1 MSEPEKKPAAPKP
14 AAKPQKAKSET
25 KPEQREPL
33 VEFEVSETP
42 GVDGVG
48 NGTPIGAAPAN
59 EETEES
65 FLFAQAEAKR
75 NKPYEFI
82 KLEFTENV
90 ARLTMNRPPYNVLTK
105 DMMEELSRA
114 IGGLHEHREI
124 RALVIQASK
133 ECTAFSAGVAVE
145 DSRPDRAFQTL
156 EAFTGV
162 FNAMLDI
169 SKPVV
174 TVVNGPAIGGGCEL
188 AALGDMI
195 VATPKARFA
204 QPEIRIGVYPPLAA
218 VILPHAIGHK
228 RALEMILTGE
238 PLSAQEAQRLGLV
251 NRLVT
256 EDKLDAEVEQVL
268 IRITQQ
274 SAPVLEMA
282 KKVLYE
288 TIGLPLGQALRKSA
302 DVYLNQLMDL
312 SDAQEGLRAAVE
324 KRKPVWKD
332 K

>member
-1 MSEPEKKPAAPKP
+1 MDDPEAQEIEVAAPT
-14 AAKPQKAKSET
+14 AKADGELLAMWDEGGPRYVSFQYVYLQVTET
-25 KPEQREPL
+25 
-33 VEFEVSETP
+33 
-42 GVDGVG
+42 
-48 NGTPIGAAPAN
+48 
-59 EETEES
+59 
-65 FLFAQAEAKR
+65 
-75 NKPYEFI
+75 
-82 KLEFTENV
+82 V
-90 ARLTMNRPPYNVLTK
+90 ARLTLNRPPYNVLTK
-105 DMMEELSRA
+105 DMMDEIAKA
-114 IGGLHEHREI
+114 IEGLHEQRGI

-156 EAFTGV
+156 EAFQRV
-162 FNAMLDI
+162 FNSMLEI

-218 VILPHAIGHK
+218 VILPYAIGHK
-228 RALEMILTGE
+228 RSLEMILTGE
-238 PLSAQEAQRLGLV
+238 PLSATEAARLGLV
-251 NRLVT
+251 NRLVP
-256 EDKLDAEVEQVL
+256 EDKLDEEVEKVL
-268 IRITQQ
+268 ARVTAQ

-288 TIGLPLGQALRKSA
+288 TIGLPLSEALRKSA
-302 DVYLNQLMDL
+302 DIYLNQLMDL

-324 KRKPVWKD
+324 QRKPVWKD

>member
-1 MSEPEKKPAAPKP
+1 MADPEIETGAKGDSEEA
-14 AAKPQKAKSET
+14 
-25 KPEQREPL
+25 
-33 VEFEVSETP
+33 
-42 GVDGVG
+42 
-48 NGTPIGAAPAN
+48 
-59 EETEES
+59 
-65 FLFAQAEAKR
+65 FLLEQAEAKR
-75 NKPYEFI
+75 NRPYQYI
-82 KLEFTENV
+82 TLEFTETV

-105 DMMEELSRA
+105 DMMEEIARA
-114 IGGLHEHREI
+114 IEGLHERREV

-156 EAFTGV
+156 EAFTRV

-195 VATPKARFA
+195 VATPKAHFA

-238 PLSAQEAQRLGLV
+238 PLSATEAARLGLV
-251 NRLVT
+251 NRLVP
-256 EDKLDAEVEQVL
+256 EDKLEEEVEKVL
-268 IRITQQ
+268 VRVTGQ

-302 DVYLNQLMDL
+302 DIYLNQLMDL

-332 K
+332 M

>member
-1 MSEPEKKPAAPKP
+1 MADP
-14 AAKPQKAKSET
+14 
-25 KPEQREPL
+25 
-33 VEFEVSETP
+33 
-42 GVDGVG
+42 
-48 NGTPIGAAPAN
+48 
-59 EETEES
+59 ETESSSNINAEEA
-65 FLFAQAEAKR
+65 FLMEQAEIKR
-75 NKPYEFI
+75 NRPFEFI
-82 KLEFTENV
+82 KLDFTETV
-90 ARLTMNRPPYNVLTK
+90 AYLTMNRPPYNVLTK
-105 DMMEELSRA
+105 DMMEEIARA
-114 IGGLHEHREI
+114 IEGLHEHRET

-145 DSRPDRAFQTL
+145 DSRPERAFQTL
-156 EAFTGV
+156 EAFQSV
-162 FNAMLDI
+162 FTAMLDI

-204 QPEIRIGVYPPLAA
+204 QPEIRLGVYPPLAA

-238 PLSAQEAQRLGLV
+238 PLPATEAARLGLV
-251 NRLVT
+251 NRLVP
-256 EDKLDAEVEQVL
+256 EDKLEEEVAKVVEK
-268 IRITQQ
+268 ITGQ

-282 KKVLYE
+282 KKVLYD
-288 TIGLPLGQALRKSA
+288 TIGLPLGLALRKSA
-302 DVYLNQLMDL
+302 DIYLNQLMDL

>member
-1 MSEPEKKPAAPKP
+1 MADPE
-14 AAKPQKAKSET
+14 
-25 KPEQREPL
+25 
-33 VEFEVSETP
+33 
-42 GVDGVG
+42 VDSG
-48 NGTPIGAAPAN
+48 NQID
-59 EETEES
+59 TEEA
-65 FLFAQAEAKR
+65 FLIAEAEAKR
-75 NKPYEFI
+75 NRPLRFI
-82 KLEFTENV
+82 ILEFTESV
-90 ARLTMNRPPYNVLTK
+90 ARLTLNRPPYNVLTK
-105 DMMEELSRA
+105 DMMEEISRA
-114 IGGLHEHREI
+114 IAGLHEHPEV

-156 EAFTGV
+156 EAFQGV
-162 FNAMLDI
+162 FTAMLEI

-204 QPEIRIGVYPPLAA
+204 QPEIRLGVYPPLAA

-238 PLSAQEAQRLGLV
+238 PLPAMEAVRLGLV
-251 NRLVT
+251 NRLVP
-256 EDKLDAEVEQVL
+256 EEKLDEEVEKVL
-268 IRITQQ
+268 LRITQQ

-288 TIGLPLGQALRKSA
+288 TIGLPLGAALRKSA
-302 DVYLNQLMDL
+302 DIYLNQLMDL

>member
-1 MSEPEKKPAAPKP
+1 MAEPEVQPGGEVD
-14 AAKPQKAKSET
+14 SE
-25 KPEQREPL
+25 EQ
-33 VEFEVSETP
+33 
-42 GVDGVG
+42 
-48 NGTPIGAAPAN
+48 
-59 EETEES
+59 
-65 FLFAQAEAKR
+65 FLMEQAELKR
-75 NKPYEFI
+75 NRPYQFI
-82 KLEFTENV
+82 KLEFQESV

-114 IGGLHEHREI
+114 IGGLHEHPNI

-156 EAFTGV
+156 EAFQGV
-162 FNAMLDI
+162 FTAMLDI

-204 QPEIRIGVYPPLAA
+204 QPEIRLGVYPPLAA

-238 PLSAQEAQRLGLV
+238 PLSAQEAARLGLV
-251 NRLVT
+251 NRLVP
-256 EDKLDAEVEQVL
+256 EEKLEEEVLAVL
-268 IRITQQ
+268 AKITQQ

-288 TIGLPLGQALRKSA
+288 TIGLPLGAALRKSS
-302 DVYLNQLMDL
+302 DIYLNQLMDL
-312 SDAQEGLRAAVE
+312 SDAQEGLRAAIE

>member
-1 MSEPEKKPAAPKP
+1 MADPE
-14 AAKPQKAKSET
+14 
-25 KPEQREPL
+25 
-33 VEFEVSETP
+33 VES
-42 GVDGVG
+42 G
-48 NGTPIGAAPAN
+48 NQV
-59 EETEES
+59 ETEEA
-65 FLFAQAEAKR
+65 FLIAQEEAKR
-75 NKPYEFI
+75 NRPFRFI
-82 KLEFTENV
+82 KLEFTESV
-90 ARLTMNRPPYNVLTK
+90 ARLTLNRPPYNVLTK

-114 IGGLHEHREI
+114 IGGLHEHPEV

-145 DSRPDRAFQTL
+145 DSRPERAFQTL
-156 EAFTGV
+156 EAFQGV
-162 FNAMLDI
+162 FSAMLDI

-204 QPEIRIGVYPPLAA
+204 QPEIRLGVYPPLAA

-238 PLSAQEAQRLGLV
+238 PLPAMEAVRLGLV
-251 NRLVT
+251 NRLVP
-256 EDKLDAEVEQVL
+256 EEKLDDEVEKVL
-268 IRITQQ
+268 LRITQQ

-288 TIGLPLGQALRKSA
+288 TIGLPLGAALRKSA
-302 DVYLNQLMDL
+302 DIYLNQLMDL

>member
-1 MSEPEKKPAAPKP
+1 MADPEPDTSSRIDA
-14 AAKPQKAKSET
+14 
-25 KPEQREPL
+25 
-33 VEFEVSETP
+33 
-42 GVDGVG
+42 
-48 NGTPIGAAPAN
+48 
-59 EETEES
+59 EEA
-65 FLFAQAEAKR
+65 FLLEQAELKR
-75 NKPYEFI
+75 NRPFEFI
-82 KLEFTENV
+82 KLEITESV
-90 ARLTMNRPPYNVLTK
+90 ARLTMDRPPYNVLTK
-105 DMMEELSRA
+105 DMMEEIARA
-114 IGGLHEHREI
+114 IEGLHEHREI

-145 DSRPDRAFQTL
+145 DSRPERAFQTL
-156 EAFTGV
+156 EAFQSV
-162 FNAMLDI
+162 FNAMLAI

-174 TVVNGPAIGGGCEL
+174 TVVDGPAIGGGCEL

-195 VATPKARFA
+195 VATPRARFA
-204 QPEIRIGVYPPLAA
+204 QPAVRLGVYPPLAA

-238 PLSAQEAQRLGLV
+238 PLSATEAARLGLV
-251 NRLVT
+251 NRLVP
-256 EDKLDAEVEQVL
+256 EDKLDEEVEKVL
-268 IRITQQ
+268 VKVTGQ

>member
-1 MSEPEKKPAAPKP
+1 MDEVEP
-14 AAKPQKAKSET
+14 QVSAKSET
-25 KPEQREPL
+25 EA
-33 VEFEVSETP
+33 VYAV
-42 GVDGVG
+42 
-48 NGTPIGAAPAN
+48 
-59 EETEES
+59 EES
-65 FLFAQAEAKR
+65 GPRYRSFQ
-75 NKPYEFI
+75 YI
-82 KLEFTENV
+82 YVHYTENV
-90 ARLTMNRPPYNVLTK
+90 ARLTLNRPPYNVLTT
-105 DMMEELSRA
+105 DMMEEIARA
-114 IGGLHEHREI
+114 IEGLHEQRGI

-133 ECTAFSAGVAVE
+133 ECEAFSAGVAVE

-156 EAFTGV
+156 EAFQRV
-162 FNAMLDI
+162 FNSMLDI

-204 QPEIRIGVYPPLAA
+204 QPEIRLGVYPPLAA

-238 PLSAQEAQRLGLV
+238 PLSASEAARLGLV
-251 NRLVT
+251 NRLVPEEQLEEELEKVLTKVT
-256 EDKLDAEVEQVL
+256 E
-268 IRITQQ
+268 Q

-302 DVYLNQLMDL
+302 DIYLNQLMDL
-312 SDAQEGLRAAVE
+312 SDAQEGLRAAIE

>member
-1 MSEPEKKPAAPKP
+1 MADSENIIENNAEA
-14 AAKPQKAKSET
+14 
-25 KPEQREPL
+25 
-33 VEFEVSETP
+33 
-42 GVDGVG
+42 
-48 NGTPIGAAPAN
+48 NGKQI
-59 EETEES
+59 ETEES
-65 FLFAQAEAKR
+65 FLERQAEAKKNR
-75 NKPYEFI
+75 PYQYI
-82 KLEFTENV
+82 KLEFTETF

-105 DMMEELSRA
+105 DMMDEIARA
-114 IGGLHEHREI
+114 IEGLHEQRNI
-124 RALVIQASK
+124 KAVVIEASK

-156 EAFTGV
+156 EAFQAV

-174 TVVNGPAIGGGCEL
+174 VVVNGPAIGGGCEL
-188 AALGDMI
+188 AALGDLI

-238 PLSAQEAQRLGLV
+238 PLSAQEAARLGLV
-251 NRLVT
+251 NRLVP
-256 EDKLDAEVEQVL
+256 EDKLDEEVAK
-268 IRITQQ
+268 IITKVTEQ

-288 TIGLPLGQALRKSA
+288 TIGMPLDQALRRSA
-302 DVYLNQLMDL
+302 DIYLNQLMDL